1 MQYEKMNPHSLI
13 NIFPNLC
20 QQLAEA
26 KLKPPSHNE
35 GNKEA
40 SEDCNDGSEA
50 RTLTPTEPLPYQM
63 DEMVFHNFIESI
75 PVLIYVYRGSKFIY
89 VNPAFENALGYS
101 NTELQNMNFWDVVH
115 PDFKDLASQ
124 RGYARQRGGNPPQQ
138 YEIKV
143 ISKNG
148 EEKWLDLFHSITTV
162 YGETTIVV
170 GAYEITEKKR
180 LQEKLEIGEAR
191 YRAVVEDQTEMI
203 LRLSQDKKITFINE
217 VAIRYF
223 GFQHEEPMNTSFSPA
238 AYEHFRAKL
247 DQYLNLLGPDNPAVT
262 FEEHVISANSQ
273 VWNEWNIR
281 IIIHKKNSPCEYQ
294 IVGRNITEHKIFSE
308 ELRKARDEL
317 ETQVK
322 QRTVQLRKANQ
333 ELTNVNNNLNNII
346 NTMPDEVILV
356 NQNFEIEILNNAF
369 KSNFGGMVK
378 EVQRYL
384 KDNLSGSQSQII
396 NKMLQVGTAFKD
408 EEFILTTTKGDMHFL
423 ASGTPI
429 FKGTGE
435 VRSGLIILR
444 PIKEIH
450 KLVNRFSGSHAKF
463 HFKNIIAQ
471 SDIMLNVLRLAKIDA
486 GGESNVLIE
495 GESGTGKELF
505 AQAIHNEGERSNGPF
520 IAVNCG
526 AIPRE
531 LIGSELF
538 GYAEGAF
545 TGAKKG
551 GNPGKFELASGG
563 TIFLDEIGDMPFEQQ
578 AALLRV
584 IEEKTVTR
592 IGGNHLI
599 PVDVRIVCAT
609 NKDIRQEIEKGN
621 FRQDLYYRI
630 NVASLKIPALRERKE
645 DIPLLFRY
653 FVSNAKT
660 EFSGKENFNPELLDY
675 FINYNWPGNVRELQ
689 NVVERML
696 NMAAGTKLG
705 IEHLP
710 AEIYTFCDLDKHNCP
725 LPSVPVNNGEPKNA
739 EDIKN
744 LLVDMERN
752 NIVELLDRYRGTVS
766 KVAKELGVS
775 RNTVYRKIK
784 NYDIKR

>member
-1 MQYEKMNPHSLI
+1 MQYEKMNQHGLN
-13 NIFPNLC
+13 NIFSNLR
-20 QQLAEA
+20 QQLAET
-26 KLKPPSHNE
+26 KLKPSYNE
-35 GNKEA
+35 ENKE
-40 SEDCNDGSEA
+40 D
-50 RTLTPTEPLPYQM
+50 EPQLSQM
-63 DEMVFHNFIESI
+63 NEKVFRNFIESI

-101 NTELQNMNFWDVVH
+101 RIELQNMNFWDVVH
-115 PDFKDLASQ
+115 PDFKDLASR

-162 YGETTIVV
+162 DGETTIVV
-170 GAYEITEKKR
+170 GAYDITEKKR
-180 LQEKLEIGEAR
+180 FQEKLELSEAR

-203 LRLSQDKKITFINE
+203 LRLSLAKKITFINE
-217 VAIRYF
+217 AAIRYF
-223 GFQHEEPMNTSFSPA
+223 GLPHDESADTSCLPA
-238 AYEHFRAKL
+238 VYEHFRAKL
-247 DQYLNLLGPDNPAVT
+247 DHYLELLGPDNPAVT
-262 FEEHVISANSQ
+262 FEEHVISANNQ
-273 VWNEWNIR
+273 VWNEWHLR
-281 IIIHKKNSPCEYQ
+281 TIIPKEDGLYEYQ
-294 IVGRNITEHKIFSE
+294 IVGRDITEHEMVSE

-322 QRTVQLRKANQ
+322 QRTAQLSKANQ
-333 ELTNVNNNLNNII
+333 ELTSLNNNLNNII
-346 NTMPDEVILV
+346 NNMSDEVILV
-356 NQNFEIEILNNAF
+356 NQKYEIEILNDAF
-369 KSNFGGMVK
+369 KNNWGDMVK
-378 EVQRYL
+378 KVQRYL
-384 KDNLSGSQSQII
+384 KDNPNGDKSQFII
-396 NKMLQVGTAFKD
+396 KMLQEGAAFRD
-408 EEFILTTTKGDMHFL
+408 EEFILATTKGDVHFL

-429 FKGTGE
+429 INKSGE
-435 VRSGLIILR
+435 VKRGLIILR
-444 PIKEIH
+444 PMKEIH
-450 KLVNRFSGSHAKF
+450 KLVNRFSGAHAKF
-463 HFKNIIAQ
+463 HFKDIIAQ
-471 SDIMLNVLRLAKIDA
+471 SDIMLNIIRRANIAA

-505 AQAIHNEGERSNGPF
+505 AQAIHNEGERRNGPF

-578 AALLRV
+578 ATLLRV
-584 IEEKTVTR
+584 IEEKAVTR

-609 NKDIRQEIEKGN
+609 NKNIRQEVEKGN

-630 NVASLKIPALRERKE
+630 NVVYLKIPALRERRE

-653 FVSNAKT
+653 FVSHAKT
-660 EFSGKENFNPELLDY
+660 EFSGKEISNPELLDY
-675 FINYNWPGNVRELQ
+675 LINYNWPGNVRELQ

-696 NMAAGTKLG
+696 NMAAGTKPG
-705 IEHLP
+705 IAHLP
-710 AEIYTFCDLDKHNCP
+710 AEIFCDVDKHNCP
-725 LPSVPVNNGEPKNA
+725 LPPMPENNGEPKSA
-739 EDIKN
+739 EDILT
-744 LLVDMERN
+744 LLADMERN
-752 NIVELLDRYRGTVS
+752 KIVELLNRYRGNVS
-766 KVAKELGVS
+766 KAAKELEVS
-775 RNTVYRKIK
+775 RNTIYRKIK
-784 NYDIKR
+784 KYNIKR